1 MAWAAEVEF
10 FMASMARPAGLLIRF
25 AVSQKSTAK
34 VSRIRK

>member
-10 FMASMARPAGLLIRF
+10 FMASMARPVGLLIRF